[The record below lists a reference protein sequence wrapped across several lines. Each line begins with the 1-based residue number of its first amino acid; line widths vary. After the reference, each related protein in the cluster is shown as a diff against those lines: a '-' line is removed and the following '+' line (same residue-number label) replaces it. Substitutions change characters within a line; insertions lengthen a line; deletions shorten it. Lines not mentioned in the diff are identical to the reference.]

1 MLMKKWMIF
10 FLCLIC
16 ILTGCAGEIW
26 ETKPTASGEF
36 DFNTSDFSCYANI
49 SSDCV
54 WDLCPFMDTQLDYML
69 LTKEPLN
76 SEETVMLMF
85 TNVCEYTGVECSEE
99 WMTEFPFWLYQ
110 TYRGVDWNLVAD
122 VAAAAQNG
130 DADAKRKLSEYETL
144 YLEDYEAL
152 NFADISPLYGYWMVN
167 CFAPLVLECS
177 VDDAV
182 LRSLKQFPDTLT
194 LEDGTKVTMEY
205 IAIAK
210 NNDGTTV
217 VRFSLEREGDAYGT
231 TVEDMALYLGTAYPQ
246 VLVLP
251 VDCVYQKT
259 SGDDAP
265 WYVRQV
271 TEDGFLI
278 GEKQVVLSYSNGNM
292 AVVSG
297 IEEGQWFDSGYKVS
311 MSGDNK

>member
-1 MLMKKWMIF
+1 
-10 FLCLIC
+10 
-16 ILTGCAGEIW
+16 
-26 ETKPTASGEF
+26 
-36 DFNTSDFSCYANI
+36 
-49 SSDCV
+49 
-54 WDLCPFMDTQLDYML
+54 
-69 LTKEPLN
+69 
-76 SEETVMLMF
+76 
-85 TNVCEYTGVECSEE
+85 
-99 WMTEFPFWLYQ
+99 
-110 TYRGVDWNLVAD
+110 
-122 VAAAAQNG
+122 
-130 DADAKRKLSEYETL
+130 
-144 YLEDYEAL
+144 
-152 NFADISPLYGYWMVN
+152 MVN
-167 CFAPLVLECS
+167 GFAPLVLECS

-231 TVEDMALYLGTAYPQ
+231 AVEDMALYLGTAYPQ

-259 SGDDAP
+259 SGEDAP